1 MKAPQITFRSL
12 LENEAFC
19 EACTA
24 NGYEAGW
31 DDELNAPFLEDVT
44 GRRYFKRGLRAA
56 VVLSKIQADGGAVSL
71 SVMLSEPVVAEE
83 TEYF

>member
-1 MKAPQITFRSL
+1 MRTPAITFRGL
-12 LENEAFC
+12 LENETFC
-19 EACTA
+19 EACAA

-31 DDELNAPFLEDVT
+31 DYQANAPFLEDVT

-56 VVLSKIQADGGAVSL
+56 VVLEKIKADGGADTL
-71 SVMLSEPVVAEE
+71 SALLSEPVVAEE

>member
-1 MKAPQITFRSL
+1 MRAPQITFRSL
-12 LENEAFC
+12 LENETFC
-19 EACTA
+19 EACAA

-71 SVMLSEPVVAEE
+71 SAMLSEPVVAEE
-83 TEYF
+83 MEYF